1 MASKN
6 LFTGT
11 ILWIVLGIFFTVN
24 IIMIA
29 FIFVWN
35 R

>member
-1 MASKN
+1 MSPKN
-6 LFTGT
+6 IFSGT
-11 ILWIVLGIFFTVN
+11 VIFLLLGIFFFINGVV
-24 IIMIA
+24 IA

>member
-1 MASKN
+1 MGSKN
-6 LFTGT
+6 IFTGT
-11 ILWIVLGIFFTVN
+11 VLWVVLGIFFSIN
-24 IIMIA
+24 LIIIA